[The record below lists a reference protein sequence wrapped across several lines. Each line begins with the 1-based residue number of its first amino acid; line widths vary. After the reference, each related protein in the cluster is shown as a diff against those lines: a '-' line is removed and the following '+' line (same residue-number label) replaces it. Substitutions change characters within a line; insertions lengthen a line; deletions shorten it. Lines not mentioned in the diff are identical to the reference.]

1 MNHISILKQ
10 SMIFRALLSCAMVI
24 LLTSANAQYKTV
36 VYDLEKN
43 FFNEGQPLPFETHI
57 MLNGQ
62 VPNNVDLIE
71 VEVRKGGGGDG
82 NVLYS
87 GNWKRTKMDQT
98 IFNLPMNFKL
108 RQNNEYDFKIS
119 YFFAITP
126 NEKSALYRTL
136 GSSVMT
142 YIDQSVSINGND
154 IKMSKNYKKVH
165 DDLDALVYQGLKFYQ
180 NDLAYEFPGF
190 SDIIKEKLKQFED
203 LNLKKSKFYQFG
215 S

>member
-71 VEVRKGGGGDG
+71 VEVRKGGGEMGMFCTVATG
-82 NVLYS
+82 KEQK
-87 GNWKRTKMDQT
+87 W
-98 IFNLPMNFKL
+98 I
-108 RQNNEYDFKIS
+108 RQ
-119 YFFAITP
+119 
-126 NEKSALYRTL
+126 
-136 GSSVMT
+136 SST
-142 YIDQSVSINGND
+142 FQ
-154 IKMSKNYKKVH
+154 
-165 DDLDALVYQGLKFYQ
+165 
-180 NDLAYEFPGF
+180 
-190 SDIIKEKLKQFED
+190 
-203 LNLKKSKFYQFG
+203 
-215 S
+215 

>member
-1 MNHISILKQ
+1 
-10 SMIFRALLSCAMVI
+10 
-24 LLTSANAQYKTV
+24 
-36 VYDLEKN
+36 
-43 FFNEGQPLPFETHI
+43 
-57 MLNGQ
+57 
-62 VPNNVDLIE
+62 
-71 VEVRKGGGGDG
+71 
-82 NVLYS
+82 
-87 GNWKRTKMDQT
+87 
-98 IFNLPMNFKL
+98 MNFKL